1 MLSRDEYREIYKMF
15 DRVSPFPYDCGKRCN
30 SICCRADA
38 FPESHLFLYIF
49 PDFLFFQKLPA
60 SAHQLADT
68 IHIEGSLGS
77 IKGRPCGFPLHRP
90 GCGALYI
97 SVCCRYC

>member
-38 FPESHLFLYIF
+38 FPESL
-49 PDFLFFQKLPA
+49 PDKTEIRERPVWA
-60 SAHQLADT
+60 AD
-68 IHIEGSLGS
+68 GGLKRFRKRADLNG
-77 IKGRPCGFPLHRP
+77 
-90 GCGALYI
+90 
-97 SVCCRYC
+97 